1 MENKKI
7 KSLFSSRKG
16 QGKDFSQVGTETES
30 LCNAWIQSSGID
42 ELILK
47 KKLDED
53 SFFINSHDTDGFA
66 YFSLEVDNK
75 PLALPFVWHGMMN
88 VSKIDFYT
96 DLMLLLY
103 HIVGKMTNK
112 KNIILT
118 ENKIKE
124 LGMKIPGLGSDFN

>member
-7 KSLFSSRKG
+7 KSLFDSRKG